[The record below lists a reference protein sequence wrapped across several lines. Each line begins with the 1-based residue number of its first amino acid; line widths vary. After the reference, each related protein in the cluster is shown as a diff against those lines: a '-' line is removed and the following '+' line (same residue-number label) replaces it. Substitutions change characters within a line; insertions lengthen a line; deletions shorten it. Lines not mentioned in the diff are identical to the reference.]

1 VELDRIAE
9 HQVPQGLASIEDLE
23 MNDETACVAHRA
35 LHLAGAGETPHGGED
50 VDGRHVLEDSATL
63 SDGVRWFSAVLLALM
78 LLLSSTRGSASSALE
93 LVRIAKAH
101 ELAREDD
108 IALRRYMEALA
119 LDPTC
124 DEAYL
129 GLGSLRA
136 RRGDLREADRVYSV
150 ALEHVPQ
157 LTAARTARAY
167 VRRALGLRADAV
179 QDLLTAAGPSED
191 PKLLRVLATWYGEDG
206 QVPAQLAVW
215 RRIAARAESSD
226 DAVLAHEAKTM
237 VRALVILVGPADPA
251 SHPADDRN
259 PVRRAI
265 AASTQPP
272 RRR

>member
-1 VELDRIAE
+1 MQLDGVTQHDRAE
-9 HQVPQGLASIEDLE
+9 PRRPLEQLE
-23 MNDETACVAHRA
+23 MDEEPALAAHRA
-35 LHLAGAGETPHGGED
+35 RHLGGPRETLERRDD
-50 VDGRHVLEDSATL
+50 VDERHAFEDSATL
-63 SDGVRWFSAVLLALM
+63 SDGVRWFSAVLLALTI
-78 LLLSSTRGSASSALE
+78 LLPASTASASSALE

-129 GLGSLRA
+129 GLGALRA
-136 RRGDLREADRVYSV
+136 RRGDLREAERVYSV
-150 ALEHVPQ
+150 AIEHVPQ

-206 QVPAQLAVW
+206 QTAAQLAVW
-215 RRIAARAESSD
+215 RRIAARAEATE
-226 DAVLAHEAKTM
+226 DAVLAHEATMM

-251 SHPADDRN
+251 IDDRN

-265 AASTQPP
+265 AATVAPP

>member
-1 VELDRIAE
+1 MELDRIAQDDFAE
-9 HQVPQGLASIEDLE
+9 ARVTLEDLE
-23 MNDETACVAHRA
+23 MNEEPPRAAH
-35 LHLAGAGETPHGGED
+35 GARDLGGSRKWLDRHDD
-50 VDGRHVLEDSATL
+50 VDERHVTEDSATL
-63 SDGVRWFSAVLLALM
+63 SGGVRWFFAVLLALVM
-78 LLLSSTRGSASSALE
+78 LLPTTTASASSALE

-101 ELAREDD
+101 ELAHEDD

-129 GLGSLRA
+129 GLGALRA
-136 RRGDLREADRVYSV
+136 RRGDLREAERVYSV
-150 ALEHVPQ
+150 ALEHVPH
-157 LTAARTARAY
+157 LTAARTGRAY
-167 VRRALGLRADAV
+167 VRRALGLRSEAV

-191 PKLLRVLATWYGEDG
+191 PKLLRILATWYGEDG

-215 RRIAARAESSD
+215 RRIAARAETGD

-251 SHPADDRN
+251 LDDRN
-259 PVRRAI
+259 AVRRAI
-265 AASTQPP
+265 AATVSPP

>member
-1 VELDRIAE
+1 MQLDGVTQHDRAE
-9 HQVPQGLASIEDLE
+9 PHRPLEQLE
-23 MNDETACVAHRA
+23 MDEEPALAAHRA
-35 LHLAGAGETPHGGED
+35 RHLGGPRETLERRDD
-50 VDGRHVLEDSATL
+50 VDERHAFEDSATL
-63 SDGVRWFSAVLLALM
+63 SDGVRWFSAVLLALTI
-78 LLLSSTRGSASSALE
+78 LLPASTASASSALE

-129 GLGSLRA
+129 GLGALRA
-136 RRGDLREADRVYSV
+136 RRGDLREAERVYSV
-150 ALEHVPQ
+150 AIEHVPQ

-206 QVPAQLAVW
+206 QTAAQLAVW
-215 RRIAARAESSD
+215 RRIAARAEATE
-226 DAVLAHEAKTM
+226 DAVLAHEATMM

-251 SHPADDRN
+251 IDDRN

-265 AASTQPP
+265 AATVAPP

>member
-1 VELDRIAE
+1 MQLDRIAD
-9 HQVPQGLASIEDLE
+9 HDLADARVAFEYLE
-23 MNDETACVAHRA
+23 MNDEAPRLADWARHVARPR
-35 LHLAGAGETPHGGED
+35 ETLDGRDD
-50 VDGRHVLEDSATL
+50 VDERHVPEDSATL
-63 SDGVRWFSAVLLALM
+63 SNGVRWFSAVLLALM
-78 LLLSSTRGSASSALE
+78 LLLPGKASASSALE

-101 ELAREDD
+101 EVAREDD

-129 GLGSLRA
+129 GLGALRA
-136 RRGDLREADRVYSV
+136 RRGDLREAERVYSV

-167 VRRALGLRADAV
+167 VRRALGLRSDAV

-191 PKLLRVLATWYGEDG
+191 PKVLRVLATWYGEDG
-206 QVPAQLAVW
+206 QIPAQLAVW
-215 RRIAARAESSD
+215 RRIAARAESSE

-251 SHPADDRN
+251 SYPSDDRN

-265 AASTQPP
+265 AASSQPP